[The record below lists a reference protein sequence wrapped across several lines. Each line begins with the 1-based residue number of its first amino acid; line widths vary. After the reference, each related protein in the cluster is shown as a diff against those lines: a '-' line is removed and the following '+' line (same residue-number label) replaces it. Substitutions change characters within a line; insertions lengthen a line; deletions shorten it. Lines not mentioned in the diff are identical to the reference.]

1 VNPLKPENIETFL
14 SRYWQKKPLFIPA
27 AFNNF
32 KSPLSADE
40 LAGLACEEG
49 VNARLVLEHAGT
61 DTQHSPWSVE
71 YGPFDEER
79 FARLP
84 ESNWSLL
91 VSDIENL
98 LPEAAEIIRKFRFI
112 PDWRI
117 DDLMISYAPPGGSV
131 GPHTDAYDVFLIQL
145 TGQRQWQISEHY
157 DNTLLEHTELSILQG
172 FNAEH
177 SWTMNPGDMLYLPPN
192 VAHHGIALKD
202 CMTASVGFRAPALNA
217 MAHDYADSIAS
228 KIDDTELYTDAS
240 LKQQTHPAEISAD
253 AIEKIRNILTEKLR
267 PTEESVRTW
276 LGEYVSELHCNR
288 LDPPPQPFTRFAE
301 FKQAL
306 KNHRLYPATGS
317 RFLFSRL
324 PDSGADEH
332 NVLLFVDGQS
342 YLAPSIEFITAL
354 CDPEINQER
363 LLELSNSDVSQ
374 QLLLKLYN
382 RGALTITRQP
392 D

>member
-1 VNPLKPENIETFL
+1 MNPLKPENIDAFL
-14 SRYWQKKPLFIPA
+14 AQYWQKKPLFIPA
-27 AFNNF
+27 AFNDLIP
-32 KSPLSADE
+32 PLSADE

-49 VNARLVLEHAGT
+49 VNARLVLEHSGSDAQT
-61 DTQHSPWSVE
+61 SPWSVE
-71 YGPFDEER
+71 YGPFDEAR

-84 ESNWSLL
+84 ESSWSLL

-131 GPHTDAYDVFLIQL
+131 GPHTDNYDVFLIQL

-157 DNTLLEHTELSILQG
+157 DNTLLENTDLSILQG

-177 SWTMNPGDMLYLPPN
+177 TWITNPGDMLYLPPN

-228 KIDDTELYTDAS
+228 KIDDTELYTDAD
-240 LKQQTHPAEISAD
+240 LKQQTYPAEISAE
-253 AIEKIRNILTEKLR
+253 AIEKIKNILTKKLM

-276 LGEYVSELHCNR
+276 LGEYVSQLHCNR
-288 LDPPPQPFTRFAE
+288 LDLPEQLFTQFTE

-306 KNHRLYPATGS
+306 KSHHLSRASGS
-317 RFLFSRL
+317 RFLFTCL
-324 PDSGADEH
+324 PDSESEYE
-332 NVLLFVDGQS
+332 VKLFVDGQS
-342 YLAPSIEFITAL
+342 YLSPSIEFVTTL

-363 LLELSNSDVSQ
+363 LLELSNNNDSQ
-374 QLLLKLYN
+374 QLLLELYN
-382 RGALTITRQP
+382 LGALIITR
-392 D
+392 